1 MHIQLLWLSLRE
13 TLEPVFMSAGSSSDE
28 EINVGAS
35 YSEPMRWNDLFA
47 DLESQ
52 LEFGQWEAVE
62 QDAAELTRGMWA
74 ELTLM
79 DRLRAALGQRMRL
92 MLRDGHSYTLL
103 IRAVGPAWVG
113 GVDDAGALLMPRE
126 AILSVDG
133 DLRRAVVP
141 RRPLQAGPK
150 MGAVYRMLA
159 RRREPVQ
166 IAARHGRTIAEGT
179 IDRVGR
185 DHLDLALHARDEF
198 RRDAALRGLRIVP
211 FEAIQLVRASPRG
224 LDDI

>member
-1 MHIQLLWLSLRE
+1 
-13 TLEPVFMSAGSSSDE
+13 
-28 EINVGAS
+28 
-35 YSEPMRWNDLFA
+35 MRWNDLFA

-79 DRLRAALGQRMRL
+79 DRLRAALGREIRVL
-92 MLRDGHSYTLL
+92 LRDGRHLNLLLHS
-103 IRAVGPAWVG
+103 VGPTWIG
-113 GVDDAGALLMPRE
+113 GADDAGALLMPRE
-126 AILSVDG
+126 AILSVG
-133 DLRRAVVP
+133 GGLRRASVP

-150 MGAVYRMLA
+150 MASVYRMLA
-159 RRREPVQ
+159 RRREAIQ
-166 IAARHGRTIAEGT
+166 IDGRHGLTLAEGT

-198 RRDAALRGLRIVP
+198 RRDGALRGFRIVP
-211 FEAIQLVRASPRG
+211 FDAIQLVRAARG
-224 LDDI
+224 GLEDI